1 MFIQTPTA
9 ELSDWNHHLRA
20 HQLVQ
25 DLITVVY
32 WSPCALAVEE
42 VSRDDADPRSDRKV
56 SGRTALEHFSH
67 SVEGGTWN
75 AQTPKA
81 IPERDKVLSTFDDI
95 GGAKGVKRWIEEGE
109 RWKEIV
115 GPLVSSRYQPDATIE
130 VVVFQIAIAM
140 ESLGHLIA
148 VRNGEIE
155 STGSLQVL
163 GSRGIRDVVASAQDR
178 PRVRC
183 IRRSVG
189 AEYQAP
195 LTATSM

>member
-67 SVEGGTWN
+67 SVEGTWN

-95 GGAKGVKRWIEEGE
+95 GAKGVKRWIEEGE

-163 GSRGIRDVVASAQDR
+163 GSRGI
-178 PRVRC
+178 
-183 IRRSVG
+183 VG
-189 AEYQAP
+189 GHE
-195 LTATSM
+195 